1 MEHCFSETPWLQSV
15 FSFVIEKPFRHTGDY
30 RVKINKDK
38 CVGCANCIPVC
49 SVGAIYVGDDGLAE
63 INRETCVECHNCHRS
78 LSPEYL
84 PAGLTRLI
92 RKILKSVSL
101 RFQPDPDICPTDA
114 FVTEDLEW
122 PRIVRRAFSDPM
134 VTHESTG
141 VHGRGTEEVKTNDVS
156 GRIKHGEV
164 GLVVEFGRPGIGTY
178 FREVEE
184 VTTALAKE
192 KVTFEAGNP
201 VTQLMTDITTGQIRK
216 DLLDEKVLSCIVEV
230 TVKLE
235 DTAATLA
242 SLQQI
247 SKTVKTV
254 ISIGASTVCA
264 EDGSDPL
271 KDILLNEGF
280 GIGWAKVNLGLGRV
294 SNKTVATGEA

>member
-1 MEHCFSETPWLQSV
+1 M
-15 FSFVIEKPFRHTGDY
+15 
-30 RVKINKDK
+30 KINKDK
-38 CVGCANCIPVC
+38 CVGCANCVPVC
-49 SVGAIYVGDDGLAE
+49 SVGAIFIDDDGLAE
-63 INRETCVECHNCHRS
+63 INRENCVECHNCHRS
-78 LSPEYL
+78 LSPEHL
-84 PAGLTRLI
+84 PPGPTRLI

-101 RFQPDPDICPTDA
+101 RFQPDPDVCPTDA
-114 FVTEDLEW
+114 FIPEDLEW

-164 GLVVEFGRPGIGTY
+164 GVVVEFGRPGIGTY
-178 FREVEE
+178 FRDVET

-192 KVTFEAGNP
+192 KITFEAGNP
-201 VTQLMTDITTGQIRK
+201 VTQLMTDIATGHIRK

-235 DTAATLA
+235 DTASTLA
-242 SLQQI
+242 ALKEI
-247 SKTVKTV
+247 CTTAKTV

-271 KDILLNEGF
+271 KDILRAEGF
-280 GIGWAKVNLGLGRV
+280 AIGWAKVNLGLGRV
-294 SNKTVATGEA
+294 SNRSAAAAEA

>member
-1 MEHCFSETPWLQSV
+1 
-15 FSFVIEKPFRHTGDY
+15 
-30 RVKINKDK
+30 VKINKDK
-38 CVGCANCIPVC
+38 CVGCANCVPVC
-49 SVGAIYVGDDGLAE
+49 SVGAIYISDDGLAE
-63 INRETCVECHNCHRS
+63 INRETCVECYNCHRS
-78 LSPEYL
+78 LSPEHL

-101 RFQPDPDICPTDA
+101 RFQPDPDVCPTDA
-114 FVTEDLEW
+114 FDAEDLEW

-156 GRIKHGEV
+156 GRIKQGEV

-178 FREVEE
+178 FRDVQD
-184 VTTALAKE
+184 VTTALATE
-192 KVTFEAGNP
+192 KITFEAGNP
-201 VTQLMTDITTGQIRK
+201 VTQLMTDVTTGQIRE

-235 DTAATLA
+235 DTAAALEA
-242 SLQQI
+242 LKQI
-247 SKTVKTV
+247 SKTANTV
-254 ISIGASTVCA
+254 ISIGASTVCH

-271 KDILLNEGF
+271 KDILHGAGF
-280 GIGWAKVNLGLGRV
+280 GLGWAKVNLGLGRV
-294 SNKTVATGEA
+294 SNRSTVTGEA